1 MIFVQ
6 RCSHDLSSRE
16 EEKKQVNRGKAH
28 LIQSSFITFI
38 IRKQIKNLCVSCV
51 YLLLTFASYS
61 NFSSRRRR
69 RRRCRHRGSPCPVH
83 LHNQHGIQKQR
94 LQCATYM
101 NYSSLGYNFVWLR
114 VWPRNVLSFT
124 YFGYIVTVHQ
134 NRNAI
139 ETRHLLLPT
148 SPLHRH
154 KSTPQLFD

>member
-6 RCSHDLSSRE
+6 RCSHDLNSRE
-16 EEKKQVNRGKAH
+16 KEKKKTSEPRGKAH

-61 NFSSRRRR
+61 NFGSRRRR
-69 RRRCRHRGSPCPVH
+69 CHHRGSPCSVH
-83 LHNQHGIQKQR
+83 LHNLHGIQKQR

-114 VWPRNVLSFT
+114 VWPRNMFSSTVFRLHRNRSSKQKCNRNPSPPFT
-124 YFGYIVTVHQ
+124 YL
-134 NRNAI
+134 AA
-139 ETRHLLLPT
+139 
-148 SPLHRH
+148 
-154 KSTPQLFD
+154 TPP